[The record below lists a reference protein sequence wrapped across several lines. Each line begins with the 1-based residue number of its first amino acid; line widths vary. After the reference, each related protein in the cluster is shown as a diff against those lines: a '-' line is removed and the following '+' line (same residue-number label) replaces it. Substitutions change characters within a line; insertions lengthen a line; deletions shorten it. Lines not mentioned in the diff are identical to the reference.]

1 MAQHKLP
8 LRVFLVDDHAL
19 IRASLRKLLESEE
32 NIEVVGEASG
42 LDGLAE
48 TIRELQP
55 DVVLMDIS
63 LGDGQPDGFEGTRI
77 VKQVSPETAVLMVT
91 IHADEAMLEE
101 AARAGAS
108 GYVLKAS
115 TPEELLAAISAAAE
129 GAGYISPPMV
139 GKIMN
144 RIAGRQGPA
153 VRRNADKI
161 AEYGLTPREVDVL
174 ERIVQGMTYE
184 EIAKELF
191 VSKSQIKQLAG
202 SLCRKLGARDKAHA
216 AAIAVAAGLVAPP
229 TVR

>member
-1 MAQHKLP
+1 MSKP
-8 LRVFLVDDHAL
+8 KPSLRVFLVDDHAL
-19 IRASLRKLLESEE
+19 IRASLRKLLESEDG
-32 NIEVVGEASG
+32 IEVVGEAAD
-42 LDGLAE
+42 LEGLAE
-48 TIRELQP
+48 IMRDLQP

-63 LGDGQPDGFEGTRI
+63 LGDGQPDGFEGARI
-77 VKQVSPETAVLMVT
+77 VREASPDTAVLMVT

-101 AARAGAS
+101 AARAGAC

-115 TPEELLAAISAAAE
+115 TPEELMRAITAAAE
-129 GAGYISPPMV
+129 GAGWISPPMA
-139 GKIMN
+139 GKVME
-144 RIAGRQGPA
+144 RIAGGRTSSAQ
-153 VRRNADKI
+153 RNEDKI

-174 ERIVQGMTYE
+174 ERIVKGMTYE

-229 TVR
+229 EVR